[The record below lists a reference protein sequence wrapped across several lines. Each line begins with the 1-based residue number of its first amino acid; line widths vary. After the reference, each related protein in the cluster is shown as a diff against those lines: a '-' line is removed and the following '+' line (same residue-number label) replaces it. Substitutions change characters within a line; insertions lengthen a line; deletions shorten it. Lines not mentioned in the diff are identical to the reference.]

1 MNQLSSFSMKNVAAV
16 IIICAML
23 FVGGGFAA
31 TTINQETMPDISL
44 PMVFV
49 STTYV
54 APPRDVMEDVTKPL
68 EKAIVGLEGLKKIT
82 STSADN
88 FSTIQVELENGRDPD
103 EAKRDIEGLLTNV
116 HLPQGASEPKVAK
129 FGFSS
134 IPVYFLA
141 MSGQNGVN
149 QSDLDRIFKDI
160 IDPTLSTLDGID
172 RLDAVGNQE
181 ATLNMKLNMN
191 ALINYGLTPA
201 QVSQSIR
208 AALTTSPAGS
218 VDINGNT
225 QMVRVRS
232 DLNSIYTLENMKI
245 NTTGGNTVLLKDIA
259 NVEAISESTFLS
271 RLNGE
276 PSIGLTLYKAK
287 DANTVEF
294 VSKVE
299 GLVATWEKEFPNVKF
314 TPIMNQAKEVKK
326 SINGML
332 EKGILGALFA
342 SIMILLFL
350 RNIRMTIIVLVSIPL
365 SILITLLIMVPL
377 DITLNIMTLGGL
389 TIAIGRVV
397 DDSIVVIEN
406 IYSELVKT
414 QERNESVIKLATSQV
429 SSAIT
434 SSTLATAGVFVPVAF
449 VGGIVGEV
457 FRPFA
462 ITIAAALLSSLVV
475 ALTVIPMLAKL
486 LVLNHKKL
494 KHQEDPSNGRFMMRY
509 KKVLAWTLDN
519 PKKTILASILLFV
532 LTIGGTVP
540 FLGYEFMPESK
551 TAREV
556 QFSMKMPRE
565 TSFETMD
572 LKAKEVE
579 TMLLASKD
587 PKNDPAFTYVNTMVG
602 FDYGEERIAYKTS
615 IMAAVSEATDTKQL
629 IEEMK
634 VKISEL
640 MPAGSEVTGNLSES
654 GGAPGAGADFIYML
668 KGDDLDQLMI
678 GAGLIK
684 EKMKEFPELTDIKDS
699 LSEQKTELEVR
710 IDQNKAR
717 LYDLSSGQIL
727 DNIRSWLSKDSIG
740 DLRFD
745 NTVFNTKIMLDDDFK
760 DSVDKIAQF
769 QMKTPKGSTIYLSE
783 VAQVRQIDSPANI
796 TRDNQ
801 EQYVRIT
808 AAIDSKDKGG
818 VSNKV
823 GAALQSIELP
833 NGVRTEVQGVSNDI
847 QNTIRD
853 MVVAMAA
860 AIGIVY
866 LIMVIAFGNASAPF
880 VILFSLPLAAIGGFV
895 GLLVTGETINITS
908 LIGFLMLIGVVVTNA
923 IVLVDRVQQNVEAG
937 HSIRDSLIEGGISRF
952 RPIIMTAGATI
963 TAMLPM
969 AFGAAEGG
977 LISKGLSVVVI
988 GGLTTS
994 TILTLVVVPVMYELV
1009 EGAKQ
1014 RVSRLFKRKKE
1025 KAAAVKAEPVAH

>member
-23 FVGGGFAA
+23 FAGGGFAA
-31 TTINQETMPDISL
+31 TSINQETMPDISL
-44 PMVFV
+44 PLVFV

-54 APPRDVMEDVTKPL
+54 APPTDVMEDVTKPL

-88 FSTIQVELENGRDPD
+88 FSTIQVELENGMDPD
-103 EAKRDIEGLLTNV
+103 DAKREIESMLSNV
-116 HLPQGASEPKVAK
+116 RLPQGASEPKVAK

-149 QSDLDRIFKDI
+149 QSDLDRIYSDI

-191 ALINYGLTPA
+191 ALINYGLTPT

-232 DLNSIYTLENMKI
+232 DLNSIYALENMKV
-245 NTTGGNTVLLKDIA
+245 NTMDGNTVLLKDIA
-259 NVEAISESTFLS
+259 KVEAISESTFLS

-276 PSIGLTLYKAK
+276 PSISLTLYKAK

-299 GLVATWEKEFPNVKF
+299 TLVAGWEKEFPNVKF

-350 RNIRMTIIVLVSIPL
+350 KNIRMTIIVLVSIPL
-365 SILITLLIMVPL
+365 SILITLLVMVPL

-429 SSAIT
+429 ASAIT

-462 ITIAAALLSSLVV
+462 ITIAAALLSSLLV

-494 KHQEDPSNGRFMMRY
+494 KHHEDPNGGRFMTRY
-509 KKVLAWTLDN
+509 KKLLVWTLDN
-519 PKKTILASILLFV
+519 PKKTLLASVLLFV
-532 LTIGGTVP
+532 VTIGGTVP
-540 FLGYEFMPESK
+540 FLGYEFMPENS
-551 TAREV
+551 TAKDV
-556 QFSMKMPRE
+556 QFSMKLPRE
-565 TSFETMD
+565 TSFESMD
-572 LKAKEVE
+572 QKAKEVE
-579 TMLLASKD
+579 RMLLEAKA
-587 PKNDPAFTYVNTMVG
+587 PNNEPAFTFVNTMVG
-602 FDYGEERIAYKTS
+602 FDYGEDRIAYHTS
-615 IMAAVSEATDTKQL
+615 IMAAASEASDTKEL
-629 IEEMK
+629 LEEMK
-634 VKISEL
+634 VKIAEL
-640 MPAGSEVTGNLSES
+640 MPAGSEVTGNLTEA
-654 GGAPGAGADFIYML
+654 GGAPGGGADFIYML
-668 KGDDLDQLMI
+668 KGEDLDQLMI
-678 GAGLIK
+678 GAERVK
-684 EKMKEFPELTDIKDS
+684 DKMREFPELTEIEDS
-699 LSEQKTELEVR
+699 LSEKKLELEVR
-710 IDQNKAR
+710 VDQNKAR
-717 LYDLSSGQIL
+717 LYGLSSAQIL
-727 DNIRSWLSKDSIG
+727 DGIRSWLAEDSIG

-745 NTVFNTKIMLDDDFK
+745 NTVFNTKVMLDDDFK
-760 DSVDKIAQF
+760 DSQNKIAQF
-769 QMKTPKGSTIYLSE
+769 QIQTPTGATVYLSE
-783 VAQVRQIDSPANI
+783 VAQVRQIDSPASI
-796 TRDNQ
+796 TRENQ

-808 AAIDSKDKGG
+808 ASIESKNKGG
-818 VSNKV
+818 VSNTV
-823 GAALQSIELP
+823 GAALQSVELP

-847 QNTIRD
+847 QQTITD

-895 GLLVTGETINITS
+895 GLVITGETINITS

-923 IVLVDRVQQNVEAG
+923 IVLVDRVQQNVVAG

-969 AFGAAEGG
+969 ALGAAEGG

-1025 KAAAVKAEPVAH
+1025 KAAAVKAEPVTQ

>member
-1 MNQLSSFSMKNVAAV
+1 MKHLSSFSMKNVAAV

-23 FVGGGFAA
+23 FVGGGYAA
-31 TTINQETMPDISL
+31 VTINQETMPDISL

-103 EAKRDIEGLLTNV
+103 EAKRDIEGMLSNV
-116 HLPQGASEPKVAK
+116 SLPQGASEPKVAK

-149 QSDLDRIFKDI
+149 QSDLDRIYNDI

-232 DLNSIYTLENMKI
+232 DLNSIYALENMKI
-245 NTTGGNTVLLKDIA
+245 NTTDGNTVLLKDIA
-259 NVEAISESTFLS
+259 KVEAISESTFLS

-299 GLVATWEKEFPNVKF
+299 GLIANWEKEFPNVKF
-314 TPIMNQAKEVKK
+314 TPIMNQANEVKK

-332 EKGILGALFA
+332 EKAVLGALFA
-342 SIMILLFL
+342 SLMILLFL
-350 RNIRMTIIVLVSIPL
+350 KNIRMTIIVLVSIPL
-365 SILITLLIMVPL
+365 SILITLLVMVPL

-414 QERNESVIKLATSQV
+414 HERNESVIKHATSQV
-429 SSAIT
+429 ASAIT

-462 ITIAAALLSSLVV
+462 ITIAVALLSSLVV

-486 LVLNHKKL
+486 LVLNHQKL
-494 KHQEDPSNGRFMMRY
+494 KHHEEPNNGKFMTRY
-509 KKVLAWTLDN
+509 KKVLSWTLDN
-519 PKKTILASILLFV
+519 PKKTVFASFLLFI

-540 FLGYEFMPESK
+540 FMGYEFIPESS
-551 TAREV
+551 TAKEV
-556 QFSMKMPRE
+556 QFSMEMPRG

-579 TMLLASKD
+579 NMLLAAKD
-587 PKNDPAFTYVNTMVG
+587 PNNEPAFTYVNTMVG

-615 IMAAVSEATDTKQL
+615 IMAKASEASDTKQL
-629 IEEMK
+629 LEEMK
-634 VKISEL
+634 VKIAEM
-640 MPAGSEVTGNLSES
+640 MPQGSEVTGNLTES
-654 GGAPGAGADFIYML
+654 GGAQTGSDFIYML

-678 GAGLIK
+678 GAELVK
-684 EKMKEFPELTDIKDS
+684 EKMREFPELTEIEDS
-699 LSEQKTELEVR
+699 LSDKKTELEIRV
-710 IDQNKAR
+710 DQNKAR

-727 DNIRSWLSKDSIG
+727 ENIRSWLSKESIG

-760 DSVDKIAQF
+760 DSVDKIGQL
-769 QMKTPKGSTIYLSE
+769 QLKTPRGSTVYLNE

-796 TRDNQ
+796 TRENQ

-808 AAIDSKDKGG
+808 ASIESKDKGG

-823 GAALQSIELP
+823 SAALRTIELP
-833 NGVRTEVQGVSNDI
+833 NGVRTEVQGVSDDI
-847 QNTIRD
+847 QKTISD

-880 VILFSLPLAAIGGFV
+880 VILFSLPLAAIGGFIA
-895 GLLVTGETINITS
+895 LLLTGETINITS

-937 HSIRDSLIEGGISRF
+937 HSIRDSLIEGGVSRF

-1009 EGAKQ
+1009 DGAKQ
-1014 RVSRLFKRKKE
+1014 RVSRLFRRNKKQ
-1025 KAAAVKAEPVAH
+1025 AVAMKTESVAP

>member
-1 MNQLSSFSMKNVAAV
+1 MNHLSSFSMKNVAAV

-23 FVGGGFAA
+23 FVGGGYAA

-49 STTYV
+49 TTTYV

-88 FSTIQVELENGRDPD
+88 FSTIQVELENGRNTDD
-103 EAKRDIEGLLTNV
+103 AKRDIESLLSNV
-116 HLPQGASEPKVAK
+116 NLPQGASEPKVAK

-149 QSDLDRIFKDI
+149 QSDLDRIFNDI

-191 ALINYGLTPA
+191 ALVNYGLTPS

-225 QMVRVRS
+225 QMVRVKS
-232 DLNSIYTLENMKI
+232 DLNSIYNLENMKI
-245 NTTGGNTVLLKDIA
+245 TTPSGTTVALKDIA

-294 VSKVE
+294 VGKVE
-299 GLVATWEKEFPNVKF
+299 SLVAGWEKEFPNVKF

-350 RNIRMTIIVLVSIPL
+350 KNIRMTIIVLVSIPL

-377 DITLNIMTLGGL
+377 GITLNIMTLGGL

-414 QERNESVIKLATSQV
+414 HERNESVIKLATSQV
-429 SSAIT
+429 ASAIT

-494 KHQEDPSNGRFMMRY
+494 KAHEEPNNGKFMTRY
-509 KKVLAWTLDN
+509 KKILVWTLDN
-519 PKKTILASILLFV
+519 PKKTILASFLLFI
-532 LTIGGTVP
+532 LTLGGTVP
-540 FLGYEFMPESK
+540 FLGYEFMPESN
-551 TAREV
+551 TAKEV
-556 QFSMKMPRE
+556 QFSLKMPRE

-579 TMLLASKD
+579 QMMLESKNSNNEPVFD
-587 PKNDPAFTYVNTMVG
+587 YVNTMVG
-602 FDYGEERIAYKTS
+602 FDYGEDRIAYKTS
-615 IMAAVSEATDTKQL
+615 IMAAVSETTDAKQL

-634 VKISEL
+634 PKISEM
-640 MPAGSEVTGNLSES
+640 MPAGSEVTGNLTES
-654 GGAPGAGADFIYML
+654 GGNPGAGADFVYML
-668 KGDDLDQLMI
+668 KGEDLDQLMI
-678 GAGLIK
+678 GAELIK
-684 EKMKEFPELTDIKDS
+684 EKMREFPELKDIEDS
-699 LSEQKTELEVR
+699 LSEKKTELEVKV
-710 IDQNKAR
+710 DQNKAR
-717 LYDLSSGQIL
+717 LYGLSSGQIL
-727 DNIRSWLSKDSIG
+727 ESVRSWLAEDSVGEI
-740 DLRFD
+740 RFD
-745 NTVFNTKIMLDDDFK
+745 NTVFNTKIMLDDEFK
-760 DSVDKIAQF
+760 DSQSKISQF
-769 QMKTPKGSTIYLSE
+769 QISTPTGAKVYLGD
-783 VAQVRQIDSPANI
+783 VAQIRQMDSPANI
-796 TRDNQ
+796 TRENQ
-801 EQYVRIT
+801 EQYVKIS
-808 AAIDSKDKGG
+808 ASIESKDKGG
-818 VSNKV
+818 VSNTV
-823 GAALQSIELP
+823 GMALNSVELP
-833 NGVRTEVQGVSNDI
+833 NGVRTEIQGVSDDI
-847 QNTIRD
+847 QKTITD

-895 GLLVTGETINITS
+895 ALLMTGETINITS

-994 TILTLVVVPVMYELV
+994 TILTLVVVPVMYELIY
-1009 EGAKQ
+1009 GAQQ
-1014 RVSRLFKRKKE
+1014 RISRLFKRKE
-1025 KAAAVKAEPVAH
+1025 KNPAVQAEPVTH